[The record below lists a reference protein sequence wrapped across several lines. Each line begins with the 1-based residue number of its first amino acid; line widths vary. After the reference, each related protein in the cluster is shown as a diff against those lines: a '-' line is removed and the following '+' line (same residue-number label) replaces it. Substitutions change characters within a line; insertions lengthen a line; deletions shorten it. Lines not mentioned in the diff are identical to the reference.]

1 MRKLV
6 RKCELQ
12 DALQVVS
19 KYLVRKFFLIVCYSA
34 SKVLAWVQVLYLSD
48 REKAFVKTKFGPVFS
63 VSTMCVRR
71 N

>member
-1 MRKLV
+1 MLCKL
-6 RKCELQ
+6 CANIWSE
-12 DALQVVS
+12 S
-19 KYLVRKFFLIVCYSA
+19 FIIIVCYSA